1 MATRLTPSAGNISF
15 EDFLSEY
22 DGVHA
27 EWVDGQVFVMTPAK
41 PHHWRLTRFLGS
53 VIQSY
58 AEDRGLGE
66 VFGEPV
72 TMRTNERAGREPDLY
87 FVAAENAHRMKEAFF
102 DGPADLVIEIVSRE
116 SRTRDRK
123 EKFGEYE
130 RAGVREYWLI
140 DPERRRAD
148 ACRLTDAG
156 RYEAVELGEPAVL
169 RSHALPGMWVAVEWL
184 RETPLPRQ
192 SWVLQQW
199 GPV

>member
-1 MATRLTPSAGNISF
+1 MATRLAPSDDLISF
-15 EDFLSEY
+15 EEFLEAY

-27 EWVDGQVFVMTPAK
+27 EWVDGKVFVMTPAK

-53 VIQSY
+53 IIQSY

-66 VFGEPV
+66 VLGEPV

-87 FVAAENAHRMKEAFF
+87 FVTAKNAHRVKEAFF

-116 SRTRDRK
+116 SRTRDRT

-140 DPERRRAD
+140 DPERKRVD
-148 ACRLTDAG
+148 AYRLTEAG
-156 RYEAVELGEPAVL
+156 RYEAVDLGEPAIL
-169 RSHALPGMWVAVEWL
+169 RSEVLPGMWVAVDWL
-184 RETPLPRQ
+184 WQTPLPRQ

-199 GPV
+199 ESV

>member
-1 MATRLTPSAGNISF
+1 MATRLSLPDDTLSF
-15 EDFLSEY
+15 EEFLEAY
-22 DGVHA
+22 QGVHA
-27 EWVDGQVFVMTPAK
+27 EWVDGQVFVTTPAK
-41 PHHWRLTRFLGS
+41 PHHFRLTRFLSS

-72 TMRTNERAGREPDLY
+72 TMRTNERAAREPDLY
-87 FVAAENAHRMKEAFF
+87 FVAAANAHRMTDSFF

-123 EKFGEYE
+123 VKFGEYE

-140 DPERRRAD
+140 DPERKRVD
-148 ACRLTDAG
+148 AYRLTEAG
-156 RYEAVELGEPAVL
+156 RYEALDPGEPAVL
-169 RSHALPGMWVAVEWL
+169 RSGVLPGMWVAVDWL
-184 RETPLPRQ
+184 WQTPLPRQ
-192 SWVLQQW
+192 SWVLEQW